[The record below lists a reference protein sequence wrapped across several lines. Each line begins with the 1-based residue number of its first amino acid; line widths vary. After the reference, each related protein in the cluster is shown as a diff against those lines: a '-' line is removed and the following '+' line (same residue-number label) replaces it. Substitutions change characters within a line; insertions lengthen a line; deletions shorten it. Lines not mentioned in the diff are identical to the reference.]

1 MTKMTRNFFCKHPRF
16 GNNAIDQY
24 GRSLCAMSPGVF
36 NALSSTDGSRVLVI
50 DDFAAV
56 ASIPKLVIAG
66 DHDQLVTQQMSSAI
80 AESLGAQYVTVGKE
94 GFEWLR
100 SHDWDRERLGRGS
113 ETMPRLVRRPGSAA
127 CLTTDSSDERMAL
140 VSARSLDHGMRQ
152 VGRAFLRH
160 AISWFS
166 SLDGPNPGV
175 RGFFEATLPT
185 KASWD
190 EINAPP
196 LSS

>member
-1 MTKMTRNFFCKHPRF
+1 
-16 GNNAIDQY
+16 
-24 GRSLCAMSPGVF
+24 
-36 NALSSTDGSRVLVI
+36 
-50 DDFAAV
+50 
-56 ASIPKLVIAG
+56 
-66 DHDQLVTQQMSSAI
+66 
-80 AESLGAQYVTVGKE
+80 
-94 GFEWLR
+94 
-100 SHDWDRERLGRGS
+100 
-113 ETMPRLVRRPGSAA
+113 MPRLVRRPGSAA

-140 VSARSLDHGMRQ
+140 VSARSLLDHGMRQ

-160 AISWFS
+160 AVSWFS

-185 KASWD
+185 KTSWD